1 MQTEEPSVEEKT
13 DQALRL
19 LFAFLQIKD
28 SSKRIR
34 IIDFAEELVRDESGK
49 ITSVFDK
56 TNSPTAT
63 DPSTR

>member
-1 MQTEEPSVEEKT
+1 MQTEEPSTVEKT

-34 IIDFAEELVRDESGK
+34 IIDLAEELVRDESGK

-63 DPSTR
+63 DPYTR